1 LKKIHPASGRSPEGE
16 YPVWVDES
24 GGTGTGAGST
34 DGATVQVDGADY
46 RAEANYD
53 VDEDGVND
61 TAIVEHEDGT
71 AQAFIDN
78 NHDGVADQYAV
89 LDVSGH
95 VVDEAMY
102 DAASGQWVESGGH
115 HGGGGGHADDQ
126 QSGSGGTIHA
136 DMPTGDGEVGAAAV
150 DTNHDGVNV
159 SAVVDTKDGGTIA
172 FTDTN
177 GDGEADIAVEVDAS
191 GQATTYEHTGKGEWT
206 EQSAPPAAT
215 PAPDSD
221 AVWGGPGT
229 QILAG
234 VAKIDS
240 VTGQWISPN

>member
-1 LKKIHPASGRSPEGE
+1 
-16 YPVWVDES
+16 VWVDDS

-34 DGATVQVDGADY
+34 DGTTVHVDGADY
-46 RAEANYD
+46 TAEANYD
-53 VDEDGVND
+53 VDQDGVND
-61 TAIVEHEDGT
+61 TAIVEHDDGT
-71 AQAFIDN
+71 AQAFIDDS
-78 NHDGVADQYAV
+78 HDGVADQYAV
-89 LDVSGH
+89 LDASGH
-95 VVDEAMY
+95 VVDGATY
-102 DAASGQWVESGGH
+102 D
-115 HGGGGGHADDQ
+115 
-126 QSGSGGTIHA
+126 GSGGTIHA
-136 DMPTGDGEVGAAAV
+136 DMPTGEVEISPGAI
-150 DTNHDGVNV
+150 DTNHVGVND

-172 FTDTN
+172 FADTN
-177 GDGEADIAVEVDAS
+177 GDGEADIAVEIDAS
-191 GQATTYEHTGKGEWT
+191 GRATTYEHTGKGEWT